1 MKRHRSCDHGF
12 FQIRLFLQAGRTNLP
27 LQSKRSMQP
36 LKDQFFSK
44 AYITT
49 LAADVKA
56 AAPDFDATAFT
67 KSVLD
72 RNWKKRELKDRMHH
86 VADCLHAA
94 LARDY
99 KSCIALLTPI
109 VQRRIKEKT
118 NSFGDMIFPDFVERY
133 GLGDFKTSV
142 RALEIFTAA
151 CSSEFAVRPFIVR
164 YPHEMMGQMLQW
176 SKHKSEHVRRLASE
190 GCRPRLP
197 WAMALP
203 EFKKNPR
210 PVLQILEN
218 LKSDSSDYVRRSVA
232 NNLNDISKDNL
243 EIALQTAERWFGK
256 NAETNAHGRDEVANR
271 HGGRSSLATNALI
284 RHALRNELKKGN
296 KRALQLF
303 ALSHATKARIHELS
317 VSPPKIMI
325 GDPVHIYFV
334 LESRADER
342 LRLEY
347 WVHFV
352 KAKGHATRKVFQ
364 VYEGE
369 FSARTRRTFRKKHR
383 FQDFTTR
390 KHYAGKHEITI
401 AVNGVAKATT
411 AVLLVD
417 KR

>member
-1 MKRHRSCDHGF
+1 
-12 FQIRLFLQAGRTNLP
+12 
-27 LQSKRSMQP
+27 MQP

-56 AAPDFDATAFT
+56 ARPDFDAAAFT
-67 KSVLD
+67 RRVLD
-72 RNWKKRELKDRMHH
+72 RNWKNRELKDRMHH

-99 KSCIALLTPI
+99 KSCIRLLTPI

-133 GLGDFKTSV
+133 GLGDFKPSV
-142 RALEIFTAA
+142 KALEIFTAA

-164 YPHEMMGQMLQW
+164 YPQEMMRQMLQW

-203 EFKKNPR
+203 EFKRDPR
-210 PVLQILEN
+210 PVLRILEN
-218 LKSDSSDYVRRSVA
+218 LKSDSSEYVRRSVA

-243 EIALQTAERWFGK
+243 EIALQTAERWVK
-256 NAETNAHGRDEVANR
+256 EAPETKDLV
-271 HGGRSSLATNALI
+271 

-296 KRALQLF
+296 KRALALF
-303 ALSHATKARIHELS
+303 ALPHRTKARIHKLEIT
-317 VSPPKIMI
+317 PAKIRI
-325 GDPVHIYFV
+325 GESVHIHFT
-334 LESRADER
+334 LESTANER

-347 WVHFV
+347 WVDFV

-364 VYEGE
+364 IFEGE
-369 FSARTRRTFRKKHR
+369 FTAGAKRAFRKKHR

-390 KHYAGKHEITI
+390 KHYAGAHRIAI
-401 AVNGVAKATT
+401 AVNGSAKAEAEVQLT
-411 AVLLVD
+411 D
-417 KR
+417 